1 MTTIPLSTPGRWLA
15 PIHAP
20 LARVPDDL
28 LLFAARVFPAA
39 IFWQSG
45 QTKVDGFALSENAI
59 FLFQAEYKLPLLPPE
74 LAATL
79 AAIGEHVFPVLLV
92 LGLASRL
99 SALALIGMTA
109 TIQIFV
115 YPDAWPTHGVW
126 AVALLWVATRGA
138 GAWSLDRALRIEAR
152 PAGRSIGG

>member
-1 MTTIPLSTPGRWLA
+1 MTTTTLSAPGRWLS
-15 PIHAP
+15 PLHTR
-20 LARVPDDL
+20 LARFPEDL
-28 LLFAARVFPAA
+28 LLLAARVFPAA

-45 QTKVDGFALSENAI
+45 RTKVDGFALNDTAL
-59 FLFQAEYKLPLLPPE
+59 FLFEEEYQLPLLPPE

-79 AAIGEHVFPVLLV
+79 AAVAEHALPILLV

-126 AVALLWVATRGA
+126 AVALLLVAVKGP
-138 GAWSLDRALRIEAR
+138 GAWSLDRAFGIEPRAST
-152 PAGRSIGG
+152 PP

>member
-1 MTTIPLSTPGRWLA
+1 MSPAPLSPLGRWLA
-15 PIHAP
+15 PLHGL
-20 LARVPDDL
+20 LARTPSSL
-28 LLFAARVFPAA
+28 LLLAARVFPAA

-45 QTKVDGFALSENAI
+45 RTKVEGFALNDTALYLFEN
-59 FLFQAEYKLPLLPPE
+59 EYALPLLSPQ

-99 SALALIGMTA
+99 SALALLAMTA

-115 YPDAWPTHGVW
+115 YPEAWPTHGTW
-126 AVALLWVATRGA
+126 AVALLLVATQGPGR
-138 GAWSLDRALRIEAR
+138 WSLDRIFGLESRRA
-152 PAGRSIGG
+152 

>member
-1 MTTIPLSTPGRWLA
+1 MTAAPLSAVGRRLA
-15 PIHAP
+15 PLNAL
-20 LARVPDDL
+20 LARLPDDL
-28 LLFAARVFPAA
+28 LLVAARVFPAA
-39 IFWQSG
+39 VFWQSG
-45 QTKVDGFALSENAI
+45 QTKVDGFALNENALY
-59 FLFQAEYKLPLLPPE
+59 LFREEYRLPLLSPE

-126 AVALLWVATRGA
+126 AVALLLVAAKGP
-138 GAWSLDRALRIEAR
+138 GAWSLDRVIGLEPAR
-152 PAGRSIGG
+152 PRGLSEP

>member
-1 MTTIPLSTPGRWLA
+1 MNTTTLSAPGRWLA
-15 PIHAP
+15 PVHAL
-20 LARVPDDL
+20 LARIPDPL
-28 LLFAARVFPAA
+28 LLLAARVFPAA

-45 QTKVDGFALSENAI
+45 RTKVDGFALNDSVV
-59 FLFQAEYKLPLLPPE
+59 FLFEEEYKLPLLPPE

-79 AAIGEHVFPVLLV
+79 AAIGEHVFPILLV
-92 LGLASRL
+92 LGLATRL

-126 AVALLWVATRGA
+126 AVALLLVAMKGP
-138 GAWSLDRALRIEAR
+138 GAWSLDRAIGVEAKR
-152 PAGRSIGG
+152 H

>member
-1 MTTIPLSTPGRWLA
+1 MTSTTLSAPGRWLA
-15 PIHAP
+15 PVHAL
-20 LARVPDDL
+20 LARIPDSL
-28 LLFAARVFPAA
+28 LLLAARVFPAA

-45 QTKVDGFALSENAI
+45 RTKVDGFALNDSVV
-59 FLFQAEYKLPLLPPE
+59 FLFEEEYKLPLLPPE

-79 AAIGEHVFPVLLV
+79 AAIGEHVFPILLV
-92 LGLASRL
+92 LGLATRL

-126 AVALLWVATRGA
+126 AVALLLVAMKGP
-138 GAWSLDRALRIEAR
+138 GAWSLDRAIGLEAST
-152 PAGRSIGG
+152 GRA

>member
-1 MTTIPLSTPGRWLA
+1 
-15 PIHAP
+15 
-20 LARVPDDL
+20 V
-28 LLFAARVFPAA
+28 V
-39 IFWQSG
+39 
-45 QTKVDGFALSENAI
+45 
-59 FLFQAEYKLPLLPPE
+59 FLFQEEYRLPLLPPE

-79 AAIGEHVFPVLLV
+79 AAIGEHVFPILLV

-126 AVALLWVATRGA
+126 AVALLLVAIKGP
-138 GAWSLDRALRIEAR
+138 GAWSLDRW
-152 PAGRSIGG
+152 IGFDAVKR